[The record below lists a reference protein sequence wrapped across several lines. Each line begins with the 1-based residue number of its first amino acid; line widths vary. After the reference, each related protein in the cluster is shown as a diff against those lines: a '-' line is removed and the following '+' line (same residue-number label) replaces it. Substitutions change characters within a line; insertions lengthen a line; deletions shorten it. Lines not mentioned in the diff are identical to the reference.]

1 MDHSLGA
8 DATLD
13 HRDLS
18 VRVAR
23 NIEMGP
29 ILKQPTAPHT
39 YMSST
44 MMQLRKVLEDDDS
57 LLFERLCVQS
67 QIFDQDENLMLL
79 YVAAICMNNE
89 RAFD

>member
-1 MDHSLGA
+1 M
-8 DATLD
+8 
-13 HRDLS
+13 
-18 VRVAR
+18 RVAI
-23 NIEMGP
+23 NED
-29 ILKQPTAPHT
+29 KQMTQSIQNVV

-57 LLFERLCVQS
+57 TLFERLCVQS